1 MQAKLLK
8 TLNLRYNTDATLSK
22 TITAQKLKLFTTYL
36 LVNVTKSSVTCGFA
50 HIYWRAT
57 MWKTLL
63 FVQCIQH
70 YIYTTLHILFYTK
83 SKYIY
88 IYIYIY
94 IHRHVFRTAQ
104 GSSVWTGLTGRK
116 HLMSPECS
124 KHQLQSLAKYIYI
137 YIYSAQSWG
146 RNF

>member
-22 TITAQKLKLFTTYL
+22 TITAQKLKLSTTYL
-36 LVNVTKSSVTCGFA
+36 LLNLTKSPVTCGCA

-88 IYIYIY
+88 IYI
-94 IHRHVFRTAQ
+94 HRHVLRTAQ

-116 HLMSPECS
+116 QLMSPECF

-137 YIYSAQSWG
+137 YIYIYI
-146 RNF
+146 